1 MKKSFFASHRGAFA
15 LFALLAVCAA
25 LAFSRL
31 DLRATHYFVKEHPF
45 RVYAASRRDEALVL
59 VASGAQGW
67 RGSKLEE
74 WGAAAGEAFGVVT
87 DTPEPLRGTL
97 SLFRL
102 RPATGT
108 DAALPRGA
116 SVTGPSVAGLEVE
129 RRELS
134 ELPPWGILFAE
145 GGELYYVAGYGGEG
159 EEEPED
165 DDAPLDGGAKTK
177 AWRWDGADFTAVG
190 DGVAAQLFERAGR
203 QRRRAHASEAQTPST
218 NARGQEAVAP
228 GGWALAEGFLG
239 RISAEVCSFDVAG
252 ERWALHADGFW
263 PTGDGAGAL
272 SLMSG
277 RAWRGTLAR
286 FSGDWAETDAARF
299 ESLRYEGLGQLA
311 GSYFG
316 RQLTPNATTM
326 IFWLALAA
334 ALPYFWMR
342 NALTRSVSR
351 AHSYPDA
358 RPEHFPFLDRDKL
371 DLYTAALEARGFVRL
386 RDFTIVSSNNTSPAR
401 PLVFGRLFVHPELH
415 LFAELG
421 QLFGTKHPSGE
432 LGCTVFS
439 HFEQGWALSV
449 TSRRP
454 NSVTYLVRRP
464 RRLWLSR
471 PGSTVEQLLDWHLDL
486 RGQMVTVLDLKV
498 SEDVRAETFFRR
510 SSEAV
515 EEMRQII
522 KRRSRWLLPLLF
534 EYWRLKAHTPHVWLG
549 DYGLRAP
556 DGWAAPAA
564 AAGAGGA
571 GGVRASVAVWARALG
586 LVANVML
593 LMSCVLF
600 FFNTTHSRGALYFR
614 LGLCASGLALSFLP
628 NILGVRKR

>member
-45 RVYAASRRDEALVL
+45 RVEAASRRDEALVL

-74 WGAAAGEAFGVVT
+74 WGTGVGEAFGVVT

-102 RPATGT
+102 RPAAGP
-108 DAALPRGA
+108 DAARPRSASGA
-116 SVTGPSVAGLEVE
+116 GSNVAGLEVE

-134 ELPPWGILFAE
+134 GLPPWGILFAE
-145 GGELYYVAGYGGEG
+145 GGELYYVSGY
-159 EEEPED
+159 EEEEEFED
-165 DDAPLDGGAKTK
+165 DGPRDAATAAK
-177 AWRWDGADFTAVG
+177 AWRWDGADFAAVG
-190 DGVAAQLFERAGR
+190 DDVAAQLLERAGR
-203 QRRRAHASEAQTPST
+203 QQRRAPASEAQTPST
-218 NARGQEAVAP
+218 DARGTEAVRP
-228 GGWALAEGFLG
+228 GGWTLAEGFLG
-239 RISAEVCSFDVAG
+239 RGSAEVCSFEAAG
-252 ERWALHADGFW
+252 ERWGLLADGFR
-263 PTGDGAGAL
+263 PAGDGAGAL

-277 RAWRGTLAR
+277 RRWRGTLAR

-299 ESLRYEGLGQLA
+299 EAMRYEGFGKLA

-316 RQLTPNATTM
+316 RQMAPNATTM
-326 IFWLALAA
+326 IFWLALSA

-342 NALTRSVSR
+342 NALSRSVSR

-401 PLVFGRLFVHPELH
+401 PLVFGRLFAHPELH

-432 LGCTVFS
+432 LGCAVFS

-471 PGSTVEQLLDWHLDL
+471 PGATVEELLDWHLDL

-498 SEDVRAETFFRR
+498 SEDVRAETFFRS

-534 EYWRLKAHTPHVWLG
+534 EYWRLEAHTPHEWLG

-564 AAGAGGA
+564 AAGAGAA
-571 GGVRASVAVWARALG
+571 GGVRASAAVWARALG

>member
-45 RVYAASRRDEALVL
+45 KVEAASRGDEALVL
-59 VASGAQGW
+59 VAAAAQGW

-74 WGAAAGEAFGVVT
+74 WGAAAGEALGIVT
-87 DTPEPLRGTL
+87 DTPEPLRGTF
-97 SLFRL
+97 SVFRL
-102 RPATGT
+102 RPATGP
-108 DAALPRGA
+108 DAARPRSA
-116 SVTGPSVAGLEVE
+116 SGTVSSVAGLEVE

-134 ELPPWGILFAE
+134 GLPPWGILYAE
-145 GGELYYVAGYGGEG
+145 GGELYYVAGYEGEG
-159 EEEPED
+159 EDEPEAEG
-165 DDAPLDGGAKTK
+165 APLDGEAEAK
-177 AWRWDGADFTAVG
+177 AWRWDGADFAAVG
-190 DGVAAQLFERAGR
+190 DDVAAQVYARAGR
-203 QRRRAHASEAQTPST
+203 KRHRAPAPEAQTPST
-218 NARGQEAVAP
+218 DKRGAAARP
-228 GGWALAEGFLG
+228 TGGWALAQGVLG
-239 RISAEVCSFDVAG
+239 RGSAEVCSFDLAG
-252 ERWALHADGFW
+252 ERWGLHAGGFW
-263 PTGDGAGAL
+263 PAGEGAGAL

-277 RAWRGTLAR
+277 RTWRGTLAR

-299 ESLRYEGLGQLA
+299 EALRYEGFGKLA
-311 GSYFG
+311 ESYFG
-316 RQLTPNATTM
+316 RRLAPNATTM
-326 IFWLALAA
+326 IFWLALSA

-342 NALTRSVSR
+342 NALSRSVSR

-371 DLYTAALEARGFVRL
+371 DLYTAGLEARGFVRL
-386 RDFTIVSSNNTSPAR
+386 RDYTIASSNNSSPAR
-401 PLVFGRLFVHPELH
+401 LLIFGRLFAHPELH
-415 LFAELG
+415 LFAEVG
-421 QLFGTKHPSGE
+421 QIFGAKPETAG
-432 LGCTVFS
+432 LTCAVFS
-439 HFEQGWALSV
+439 HFEQGWRLSV

-454 NSVTYLVRRP
+454 NSVLYLVRRP

-471 PGSTVEQLLDWHLDL
+471 PGATVEELLDCHLDL

-498 SEDVRAETFFRR
+498 SEDVRAETFFRC

-534 EYWRLKAHTPHVWLG
+534 EYWRLEAHTPHEWLG

-556 DGWAAPAA
+556 DGWAAPAER
-564 AAGAGGA
+564 AGAVEA
-571 GGVRASVAVWARALG
+571 GGVRASGAVWARALG

-628 NILGVRKR
+628 NLLGVRKR